1 MVYIWLPGNPWVTFQ
16 FIFTVLLSAP
26 KLRALDERGKEKK
39 RNGWIGGKG
48 LVRGRSTER
57 EREIEGQRQTETL
70 RVDWR
75 QGVGERK
82 KQREKQR
89 FA

>member
-1 MVYIWLPGNPWVTFQ
+1 MVYIWWPGNPWVTFQ

-57 EREIEGQRQTETL
+57 EREIEMKVCSGR
-70 RVDWR
+70 
-75 QGVGERK
+75 
-82 KQREKQR
+82 REVVSEILSGGK
-89 FA
+89 